1 MSVSGGETMLNPDQ
15 TGQLSAGL
23 LEVPIRSPVSRRS
36 LLRGAALAS
45 AAGLTAYSLAGASEP
60 ALAAA
65 DSASAADRT
74 GQAGPTAGTAD
85 IDTTDELVVHIRQ
98 TKSGQLDIFRGT
110 NQTTVRDPD
119 LVARLVRASRS

>member
-1 MSVSGGETMLNPDQ
+1 MLNPDQ
-15 TGQLSAGL
+15 TGPLSAGL

-36 LLRGAALAS
+36 LLRGAALAG
-45 AAGLTAYSLAGASEP
+45 AAGITAYSLAGASEP

-65 DSASAADRT
+65 ASAPQASRT
-74 GQAGPTAGTAD
+74 DHAGLTAANAD
-85 IDTTDELVVHIRQ
+85 IDADDEIVVHIREAR
-98 TKSGQLDIFRGT
+98 SGQLDIFRGT